1 MRDEKITPLYERL
14 SHDDELQSGNNS
26 ISNQKKALEGYAR
39 WNGLPNSTRFSNDGV
54 SETCL
59 DLSGFLVMGK
69 SRWAGGDYCHKRH
82 EPFGVRL
89 SESRE
94 PLQQPDLSEKMRPY
108 LLEVDR
114 ACENT

>member
-59 DLSGFLVMGK
+59 DLSG
-69 SRWAGGDYCHKRH
+69 GGEGGHGPSV
-82 EPFGVRL
+82 EGVDQRQDFA
-89 SESRE
+89 SAFA
-94 PLQQPDLSEKMRPY
+94 
-108 LLEVDR
+108 VF
-114 ACENT
+114 